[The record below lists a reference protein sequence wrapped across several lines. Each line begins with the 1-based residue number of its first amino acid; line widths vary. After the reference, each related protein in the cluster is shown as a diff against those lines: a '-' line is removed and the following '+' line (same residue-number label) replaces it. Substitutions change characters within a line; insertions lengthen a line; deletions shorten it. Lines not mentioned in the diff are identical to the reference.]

1 MRTARPEQ
9 TGTSV
14 RSAEVV
20 IIGAGVI
27 GASVAYHLAH
37 KGCES
42 VLVLERNREPGGGST
57 SRATGGFRA
66 QFGSEINIRLS
77 LLSREKLL
85 RFEED
90 LGVHPGYLP
99 YGYLFLASDGEQL
112 DALRAAQDVQRAAG
126 LKEAREVTPSEI
138 EEINPAIRTDGLV
151 GGIFCPTDGFIRPME
166 ILRGY
171 VEGAARLGV
180 RFEYGVEGADYE
192 LDRSGRISTVRTS
205 GGDVAAGEVV
215 NAAGAWAAPVAREAG
230 LDLPVEPLRRQAAVT
245 YPFDLL
251 PEEMPMTIFAEDGF
265 HLRVRDGRVLIL
277 WPDEP
282 DVADHFDQ
290 SVDDAWLGTVFEMA
304 RSRVPCLRHASIDRE
319 RCWAGLYTRWTH
331 THSDH
336 PGSQKTNQTSH
347 RNFYETHYLEP
358 RTLVEKQWERHVV
371 HRAEGSQQPTF
382 AAPVAATPAEDVAR
396 RITRHKMP
404 AKTPPSSCLASTTR
418 IQRLRSR
425 FLCSSAG
432 TTSLIGP
439 QVGRV
444 ETDE

>member
-1 MRTARPEQ
+1 
-9 TGTSV
+9 V

-27 GASVAYHLAH
+27 GASVAYHLAQ

-42 VLVLERNREPGGGST
+42 ILVLERNRETGGGST
-57 SRATGGFRA
+57 SKATGGFRA
-66 QFGSEINIRLS
+66 QFGSEINVRLS

-90 LGVHPGYLP
+90 LGVDPGYRP
-99 YGYLFLASDGEQL
+99 YGYLFLAGDGEQL

-126 LKEAREVTPSEI
+126 LEDASEVTPSEI

-180 RFEYGVEGADYE
+180 RFEYGVECAGFE
-192 LDRSGRISTVRTS
+192 LDGVGRISTVLTS
-205 GGDVAAGEVV
+205 GGDVGAGEVV

-245 YPFDLL
+245 HPFDLL
-251 PEEMPMTIFAEDGF
+251 PEEMPMSIFAEDGF
-265 HLRVRDGRVLIL
+265 HLRVRDGRVVIL

-282 DVADHFDQ
+282 DVADPFDQ

-304 RSRVPCLRHASIDRE
+304 CSRVPCLRHASIDRE
-319 RCWAGLYTRWTH
+319 SCWAGLYEMSPDGHALLGRAPQVENLYLANGSSGHGVMHSPAIGQLLAEIMLDGAAHTLDTH
-331 THSDH
+331 TLRPS
-336 PGSQKTNQTSH
+336 
-347 RNFYETHYLEP
+347 RF
-358 RTLVEKQWERHVV
+358 
-371 HRAEGSQQPTF
+371 
-382 AAPVAATPAEDVAR
+382 AEDD
-396 RITRHKMP
+396 P
-404 AKTPPSSCLASTTR
+404 NLAP
-418 IQRLRSR
+418 RL
-425 FLCSSAG
+425 L
-432 TTSLIGP
+432 
-439 QVGRV
+439 
-444 ETDE
+444 